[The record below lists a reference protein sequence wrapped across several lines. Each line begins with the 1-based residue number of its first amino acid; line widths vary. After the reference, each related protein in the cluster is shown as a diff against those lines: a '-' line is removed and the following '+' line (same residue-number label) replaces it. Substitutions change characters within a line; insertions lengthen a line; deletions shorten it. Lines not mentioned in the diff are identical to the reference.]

1 VLGLLLL
8 RPGRL
13 VPAGTL
19 VSDLWG
25 DSPPGAAEN
34 SIQVHVSRLRRA
46 LPSDLLVTRTPGYLI
61 DVEPEQV
68 DAVRFERAALEARER
83 FDAGELAEAAAAAAH
98 ALAEWRGPPLP
109 GAGYHGEAA
118 GELARLEELHL
129 RTAELDADVRLAL
142 GRAAEVVGDLEALIA
157 AQPLH
162 EPFRRQLILALYR
175 AGRQADA
182 LDAYTRARD
191 DLVEQ
196 AGIDPSPDLQELQR
210 RILLQDA
217 SLSAPV
223 PPRPG
228 APALQ
233 PETMRKTVS
242 AVYASV
248 HGAEAPSDPELQV
261 ADLGALAAALERN
274 GGTILEAP
282 DGVVALFG
290 VPQVREDD
298 AVRAARG
305 ALACL
310 EAVPG
315 ASIGIASGDT
325 LVEAGGGPHGP
336 VVRDAARLAHA
347 AAPGH
352 ALLADS
358 TALFLRDAA
367 VTEPYTD
374 RRGSLS
380 APRLVALVP
389 DAEPIARRYDLPLV
403 GRAHEL
409 LTLEG
414 AFERAVHERRC
425 HLLTLLG
432 EAGIGKSRLAE
443 ELRSHVEGQ
452 AATLT
457 GRCPADEATTPL
469 QPLHELVRSAAGEVS
484 VPALTELL
492 AGEPDV
498 AELAEALRSA
508 LGAGESDEPPELF
521 WAFRRLFEILAG
533 RRPTVVFLEDLHWA
547 DASLL
552 DLVERLVGAVRNAP
566 LLFVCLARPELL
578 EHRSAWGGGKVSS
591 TSLLLEPLTEDES
604 LELIDLRR
612 FGLELPAETRA
623 RIAERAEGNPL
634 YIEQVLAL
642 LAEAPEAEPSIP
654 PSVQALIEARLDAL
668 AADERRLLQHAAV
681 AGREFGRAEVGLLL
695 GSDPVDELVESLT
708 RKELLAT
715 GGDGILRFR
724 HATIRDVAYSTLPKR
739 DRARLHAAL
748 ADWLELERDGGV
760 AADEAIA
767 FHLEQAIALRRELSA
782 AEQELRLLAERAGR
796 RLASAGR
803 RALGRGEARHA
814 TELLT
819 RATEYGSDA
828 DVLLDLAEA
837 LRQVGSLEASSAR
850 ADEAQAAALA
860 SGNDALEHKADLAR
874 LRIQLLTDLDLTS
887 AEIVPVIEDA
897 IASFER
903 AGDDAGLALA
913 WYLLGWVAWLGC
925 RAEEALKA
933 LEPSIRHAE
942 AAGSERSRGQAL
954 HLLVGAYLYGPVP
967 AVRAIERCE
976 AVMKR
981 NAGERRI
988 VASTARALAGLYALT
1003 GEFDRAHELI
1013 ELDRATIDDLGLRFS
1028 AAAATELYGW
1038 VYYLE
1043 GKLDEATAEYRRG
1056 IESFREMGD
1065 RRASATLAAG
1075 LAQVLHA
1082 QGWIDE
1088 AATTAEE
1095 ARDNAPPDDLHT
1107 QIQWRGP
1114 YAKSLAAQGKVE
1126 AAQRIAQ
1133 EGVVLARTTDF
1144 TNVQAAAL
1152 ADLGETLRL
1161 AGDADRAEQVTR
1173 RALALY
1179 EKKGNTAGAAALR
1192 TGLEFPD

>member
-13 VPAGTL
+13 VPASTL

-34 SIQVHVSRLRRA
+34 SIQVHVSRLRRV
-46 LPSDLLVTRTPGYLI
+46 LPSDLLVTRAPGYLI

-68 DAVRFERAALEARER
+68 DAVRFEHAALEARER
-83 FDAGELAEAAAAAAH
+83 FDSDDLVAAATAAAL
-98 ALAEWRGPPLP
+98 ALAEWRGPVLP

-118 GELARLEELHL
+118 GEVARLDELYL
-129 RTAELDADVRLAL
+129 RTAELDVDVRLAL
-142 GRAAEVVGDLEALIA
+142 GRHAEVVGDLEALIA
-157 AQPLH
+157 AHPLH
-162 EPFRRQLILALYR
+162 EPFRRLLILALYR

-191 DLVEQ
+191 DLVEH

-217 SLSAPV
+217 SLTAPV

-228 APALQ
+228 AREPQ
-233 PETMRKTVS
+233 PDTVRKTVS
-242 AVYASV
+242 AVYASA
-248 HGAEAPSDPELQV
+248 HGAETPSDPELQV

-274 GGTILEAP
+274 GGTIVDAP

-380 APRLVALVP
+380 APRLVGLVP
-389 DAEPIARRYDLPLV
+389 DAPPIARRHDLPLV
-403 GRAHEL
+403 GRTHEL
-409 LTLEG
+409 ATLEG
-414 AFERAVHERRC
+414 AFDRAVHERRC

-443 ELRSHVEGQ
+443 ELRGRVEDG
-452 AATLT
+452 AATLA
-457 GRCPADEATTPL
+457 GRCPADEAATPL
-469 QPLHELVRSAAGEVS
+469 QPLNELVRAAAGEVS
-484 VPALTELL
+484 IPALTELL
-492 AGEPDV
+492 SGEPDA
-498 AELAEALRSA
+498 AELADALWSA
-508 LGAGESDEPPELF
+508 LGADESDEPPELF
-521 WAFRRLFEILAG
+521 WAFRRLFETLAG

-547 DASLL
+547 DATLL
-552 DLVERLVGAVRNAP
+552 DLVERLVVAVRNAP

-578 EHRSAWGGGKVSS
+578 EQRPAWGGGKVSS
-591 TSLLLEPLTEDES
+591 TSLLLEPLTADES
-604 LELIDLRR
+604 LELIELRR
-612 FGLELPAETRA
+612 FGLDLPEETRA

-668 AADERRLLQHAAV
+668 AADERRLLQHGAV

-695 GSDPVDELVESLT
+695 GSDPGDELVESLT
-708 RKELLAT
+708 RKELLAP
-715 GGDGILRFR
+715 GGNGLLRFR

-748 ADWLELERDGGV
+748 ADWLELEQGG
-760 AADEAIA
+760 ADEAIA
-767 FHLEQAIALRRELSA
+767 YHLEQAIALRRELSVP
-782 AEQELRLLAERAGR
+782 EEELQPLAERAGR

-819 RATEYGSDA
+819 RASEYGADA
-828 DVLLDLAEA
+828 EVLLDLAEA
-837 LRQVGSLEASSAR
+837 LRQVGSLEASTAR
-850 ADEAQAAALA
+850 AEDARAAAVA
-860 SGNDALEHKADLAR
+860 TGNEALEHRAHLAR

-887 AEIVPVIEDA
+887 AEIVPVIEEA

-925 RAEEALKA
+925 RAEEALRA

-942 AAGSERSRGQAL
+942 AAGSERARGQAL

-967 AVRAIERCE
+967 AGRAIERCE
-976 AVMKR
+976 AVMAR
-981 NAGERRI
+981 NAGERGI

-1003 GEFDRAHELI
+1003 GEFERAHELI
-1013 ELDRATIDDLGLRFS
+1013 ALDRATIEDLGLRFS

-1043 GKLDEATAEYRRG
+1043 GKLEEAAAEYRRG

-1088 AATTAEE
+1088 AAATAEE
-1095 ARDNAPPDDLHT
+1095 SRDNAPPDDLHT

-1114 YAKSLAAQGKVE
+1114 YAKALAAQGKLD

-1133 EGVVLARTTDF
+1133 EAIVLARTTDF

-1161 AGDADRAEQVTR
+1161 AGDTERAEQVTR

-1179 EKKGNTAGAAALR
+1179 EKKGNAAGAAALR
-1192 TGLEFPD
+1192 AGLEVAD